1 MTFGCIEV
9 KKTADLEPNV
19 EIVMNKSLQRFFV
32 WNQGNALFFLK
43 ITNDASSVILKL

>member
-19 EIVMNKSLQRFFV
+19 EIVMISHCKD
-32 WNQGNALFFLK
+32 FLYG
-43 ITNDASSVILKL
+43 IRAMP